1 MNESSLNFAKFF
13 DDALMMFFYQQQLMR
28 GVGTQEHPGV
38 TAANASVA
46 PSRVT
51 GAAMGGSASVAAAG
65 LNNNS
70 SSNATPAEQ
79 DYLLINSRAGRPNGT
94 VVDTAVSAIAPPV
107 QSTVDMTPPDEH
119 ANNFDV
125 FQQ

>member
-13 DDALMMFFYQQQLMR
+13 DDALMMFSFYQQQLMR

-46 PSRVT
+46 PSRT
-51 GAAMGGSASVAAAG
+51 GAAMGGSASVAAG

-70 SSNATPAEQ
+70 SNAPPAEQ
-79 DYLLINSRAGRPNGT
+79 DYLLINSRGSRPNGT